1 MDLQKQVTE
10 TTNELLKK
18 NSEMLKTNTIEI
30 AKENE
35 KGIVELETLKKVN
48 DDLITTIEETI
59 KISEE
64 GRVKRKEVE
73 KELVVIE
80 KDLKNKLLN
89 AKNN

>member
-1 MDLQKQVTE
+1 MLR
-10 TTNELLKK
+10 KK
-18 NSEMLKTNTIEI
+18 
-30 AKENE
+30 E

-80 KDLKNKLLN
+80 KDLKDKLLN
-89 AKNN
+89 TKNN